1 MPYMTGRRSSSQ
13 PCGCL
18 THTPSSHAPRPSTL
32 PAVGRSTS
40 ASHTAV
46 ASPSPSPLL
55 RQCHLP
61 AGPAEPVWPTPSVY
75 PFRFYNIYP
84 FYSKFKI
91 FTGWS
96 FACPPRFYA
105 LWRQKEVILL
115 TAAWLVAHEVH
126 TNAWFLCLF
135 LLQPAAMGWDL
146 PSSRSSSHLSHLMPC
161 QGRLSWSR
169 GSLSTGRLPRLH
181 PTPPPHGDGSWGRKS
196 LCTVWENCLPGISHW
211 QDRHYHKLFQSLLGQ
226 LKVGFSKNVA
236 AIHQHLTQHFCT
248 W

>member
-32 PAVGRSTS
+32 PTVGRSTS

-61 AGPAEPVWPTPSVY
+61 AGPADPVWPTPSVY

-105 LWRQKEVILL
+105 LWRPKEVILL

-169 GSLSTGRLPRLH
+169 GFPFHRQ
-181 PTPPPHGDGSWGRKS
+181 TPPSPSHTSSPWRWFLRQKVTVHCLRKLPPWHFPLAGPS
-196 LCTVWENCLPGISHW
+196 LP
-211 QDRHYHKLFQSLLGQ
+211 
-226 LKVGFSKNVA
+226 
-236 AIHQHLTQHFCT
+236 
-248 W
+248 